1 MSDYLLEV
9 KNLSMH
15 YDTLDGNVDAV
26 KDISFSVKNGESFGL
41 VGESGCGKTSVAMT
55 LLQLQPDNSVI
66 TEGSIKLD
74 GKELIGLSEN
84 ELRKVRWDSISIVF
98 QGAMNAWNPV
108 IKIGE
113 QIREAMREHSP
124 ENSKQENIDK
134 INQLFSMVGLDE
146 TISDR
151 FPHELSGGMKQ
162 RAVIALALSCDPKI
176 IIADEPTTA
185 LDVVIQDQ
193 ILNEIKKV
201 QDLLGL
207 SLIYISHDIAVIA
220 EMTDKIAVMYAG
232 SIVEIGP
239 TKSVF
244 ESPKH
249 AYTKALLDSTP
260 SIQGEKKKLASLDGE
275 PPSLINEIKGKVDLI
290 ILLVNT
296 DRSSQSSLAKNFPK
310 ADFIFTS
317 GSTHR
322 TSASMPQ
329 KPEGPYVYSNGKQ
342 GKYLTVVDLDINNS
356 TDTISDDSA
365 QEQKIKQ
372 LNNRLKRLQKKDP
385 TKALDDIYAGQDN
398 ILSLIKRYRNDL
410 STAETILQKA
420 KNKMRFTSFAL
431 NKKIKD
437 DPEILAMVD
446 DALDKCVKLD
456 KSKKSESKDSHHN
469 HNHSKKYGKKNN

>member
-124 ENSKQENIDK
+124 DSSKQKNIEK
-134 INQLFSMVGLDE
+134 INELFNMVGLDE

-260 SIQGEKKKLASLDGE
+260 SIQGEKKKLTSLDGE
-275 PPSLINEIKGKVDLI
+275 PPSLINEIKGCSFSPRCPSPSVACKNQSVEMGLI
-290 ILLVNT
+290 QVGE
-296 DRSSQSSLAKNFPK
+296 D
-310 ADFIFTS
+310 
-317 GSTHR
+317 H
-322 TSASMPQ
+322 
-329 KPEGPYVYSNGKQ
+329 
-342 GKYLTVVDLDINNS
+342 
-356 TDTISDDSA
+356 
-365 QEQKIKQ
+365 
-372 LNNRLKRLQKKDP
+372 
-385 TKALDDIYAGQDN
+385 YA
-398 ILSLIKRYRNDL
+398 
-410 STAETILQKA
+410 
-420 KNKMRFTSFAL
+420 
-431 NKKIKD
+431 
-437 DPEILAMVD
+437 
-446 DALDKCVKLD
+446 DKCCTECV
-456 KSKKSESKDSHHN
+456 
-469 HNHSKKYGKKNN
+469 